1 MWSLISCLLMLRSRV
16 RALGNTLGGYVRK
29 AGEIKRQS
37 WNPGV
42 VGAGMWAECPSGISM
57 HEALACSSWHSPDFS
72 KVLSTPITSEALR
85 TLFLLSPAR
94 QGPGPPGLG
103 LPSLLQVPCSLL
115 KEGSQER
122 SEEWRPVLSQKKGGS
137 PLQLASACFLG
148 AVGTKHFMSFTLF
161 FSLSRAPHSITNKQE
176 SLFPYV

>member
-1 MWSLISCLLMLRSRV
+1 MLRSRV
-16 RALGNTLGGYVRK
+16 HALGNTLGGYVRK
-29 AGEIKRQS
+29 AGEVKRQS

-42 VGAGMWAECPSGISM
+42 VGGGMWAESTSGISM

-94 QGPGPPGLG
+94 QGPSPPGLG

-122 SEEWRPVLSQKKGGS
+122 SEEWQPMLSKEGRQPTPAGICLLSGGCRHHS
-137 PLQLASACFLG
+137 
-148 AVGTKHFMSFTLF
+148 MSFTLF
-161 FSLSRAPHSITNKQE
+161 FSLSRAPHNITDKQE
-176 SLFPYV
+176 SLFLCV

>member
-1 MWSLISCLLMLRSRV
+1 M
-16 RALGNTLGGYVRK
+16 GNTLGGYVRK

-37 WNPGV
+37 WNLGV
-42 VGAGMWAECPSGISM
+42 VGAGMWAERTSVISM

-94 QGPGPPGLG
+94 QGPSPPGLG

-122 SEEWRPVLSQKKGGS
+122 CEEWRPMLSLKKGGS

-148 AVGTKHFMSFTLF
+148 AVGTKHFMSFTVF
-161 FSLSRAPHSITNKQE
+161 FFIVKSSS
-176 SLFPYV
+176 